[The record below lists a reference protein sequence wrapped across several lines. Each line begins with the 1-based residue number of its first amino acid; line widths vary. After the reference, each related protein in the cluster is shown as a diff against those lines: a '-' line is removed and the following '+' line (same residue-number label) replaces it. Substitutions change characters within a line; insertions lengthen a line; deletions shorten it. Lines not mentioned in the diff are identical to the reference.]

1 MTLYPL
7 RFEPLLRRYIWGGR
21 RLETLL
27 GKSLP
32 AGEDYAE
39 SWELVDHQQT
49 QSVVQFGPLQGLSLN
64 ELCQRFGEE
73 VLGVGN
79 GSGGFPL
86 LFKFIDAQHDLSV
99 QVHPNDQAAA
109 ALDPPDRGKT
119 EAWVV
124 LHADPDSQLYA
135 GLLPGVDRQQ
145 LETELS
151 QGNVGQC
158 LQRFCP
164 QTGDCFLIEAGVVH
178 AIGAGLVIAEIQQA
192 SDTTFRLHDWNRVRA
207 DGQPRS
213 LQVQQALAAIDFE
226 AAPVV
231 RREPS
236 SLDQAKG
243 VERLLECDKFVLDR
257 CGFQGQKKIGGDEKF
272 HVVVVLH
279 GQVIVDSDP
288 SQLPL
293 QKGQVCLIPAEIGP
307 VQLVAAEPVTL
318 LNIYLP

>member
-21 RLETLL
+21 RLATLL

-49 QSVVQFGPLQGLSLN
+49 QSVVQFGPLQGIPLSK
-64 ELCQRFGEE
+64 LCQRFGGKL
-73 VLGVGN
+73 LGAGN
-79 GSGGFPL
+79 DSDGFPL
-86 LFKFIDAQHDLSV
+86 LFKFIDAQHDLSL
-99 QVHPNDQAAA
+99 QVHPNDQMAA

-119 EAWVV
+119 EAWIV
-124 LHADPDSQLYA
+124 LHADPDSLLYA
-135 GLLPGVDRQQ
+135 GLLPGVDQQQ
-145 LETELS
+145 LEAALS
-151 QGNVGQC
+151 QGNIEQC

-164 QTGDCFLIEAGVVH
+164 QPGDCFLIEAGVVH

-207 DGQPRS
+207 DGQPRP
-213 LQVQQALAAIDFE
+213 LQVPEALAAIDFE

-231 RREPS
+231 RQEATNG
-236 SLDQAKG
+236 DQAKS

-257 CGFQGQKKIGGDEKF
+257 CSFQGQKEIGGDGKF
-272 HVVVVLH
+272 HVLVVLH
-279 GQVIVDSDP
+279 GQVMVASDP
-288 SQLPL
+288 SELPL
-293 QKGQVCLIPAEIGP
+293 QSGQVCLIPAEIAP
-307 VQLVAAEPVTL
+307 VQLEAAEPVTL
-318 LNIYLP
+318 LDIYLP